1 MKLEAFPPP
10 PWDIA
15 KRKVVLLE
23 FQDSLFRTHRID
35 RNPIFFGRSGNN
47 RFDAA
52 DHSYKVLYAGRD
64 AHCAFI
70 ETLASAAG
78 THVITTTELKI
89 KALSELKPTR
99 ALRLIDL
106 TQSGTLVRIGA
117 DARLFSGDHTVS
129 QLWSQALHDHPI
141 AADGLLYPSRLDPQ
155 RHGIAIFEDRAP
167 KLKELMRQS
176 WYAPGPQRH
185 LLAEIFEHYRF
196 ELIETHVVTPRKP
209 AAMARQDQLF

>member
-1 MKLEAFPPP
+1 MKPEAFPPP
-10 PWDIA
+10 PSDIG
-15 KRKVVLLE
+15 KRKVALLE
-23 FQDSLFRTHRID
+23 FQGSLFRTHRIN
-35 RNPIFFGRSGNN
+35 RNPIFFGKLGN

-52 DHSYKVLYAGRD
+52 DGSYKVLYAGRD
-64 AHCAFI
+64 AYCAFI

-78 THVITTTELKI
+78 TRVITTTELKA
-89 KALSELKPTR
+89 KALAEMKPSR

-141 AADGLLYPSRLDPQ
+141 TADGLLYPSRLDPE
-155 RHGIAIFEDRAP
+155 RHGIALFEDRAP
-167 KLKELMRQS
+167 KLKELTRQS

-185 LLAEIFEHYRF
+185 LLAEIFEHYGF
-196 ELIETHVVTPRKP
+196 ELIETHVVVPRKP
-209 AAMARQDQLF
+209 ATTARQDELF